1 MALSSVGS
9 SFFYGTSVGFYG
21 LSLKG
26 EITDISMS
34 GVTCAEIETSNL
46 AKTVKSF
53 VLGSRDGGTVTIVT
67 NFNDTPDMPVAGN
80 NIPFFGLLGFSG
92 GAVSLLFRFYIQSMS
107 VETGIDAV
115 ITATYVLQ
123 ITDNVTIS

>member
-1 MALSSVGS
+1 MPLSSVGS
-9 SFFYGTSVGFYG
+9 TITVGGSG
-21 LSLKG
+21 LIG

-46 AKTVKSF
+46 SKTVKSF

-67 NFNDTPDMPVAGN
+67 NFTGAPDMPVAGN
-80 NIPFFGLLGFSG
+80 NVPFFGNLAFSG
-92 GAVSLLFRFYIQSMS
+92 GSISVQFKFYIQSMS

-123 ITDNVTIS
+123 ITDNVTIT